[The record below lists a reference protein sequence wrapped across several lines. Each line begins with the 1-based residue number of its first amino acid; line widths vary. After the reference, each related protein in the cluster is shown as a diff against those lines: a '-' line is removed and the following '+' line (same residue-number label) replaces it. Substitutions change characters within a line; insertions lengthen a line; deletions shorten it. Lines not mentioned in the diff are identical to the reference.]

1 MDLGIKG
8 KRAIILGA
16 SKGIGFASASALA
29 AEGVDVVLSGSSMER
44 AEAAAAKI
52 TDGKVVPMVGDVSN
66 PDNMNTLYEDA
77 KKALGGPIDI
87 LFNNHG
93 GPAVGAALD
102 LDEAELISEFNKMV
116 VSIIRLTGLCVP
128 DMIAQ
133 KWGRIIAV
141 GSSGVVQPIP
151 NMVLSNTLRASTV
164 YYMKTLANEVIK
176 DGVTVNIVSPT
187 QVLTDRTRSSA
198 AIKAEKAGISA
209 EEFLANQEKGLPA
222 KRFGDTKEFGGLVAF
237 LCSQYG
243 GYCSGSNW
251 RVDGGMVKSIV

>member
-176 DGVTVNIVSPT
+176 EA
-187 QVLTDRTRSSA
+187 LRSTSYHRP
-198 AIKAEKAGISA
+198 K
-209 EEFLANQEKGLPA
+209 F
-222 KRFGDTKEFGGLVAF
+222 
-237 LCSQYG
+237 
-243 GYCSGSNW
+243 
-251 RVDGGMVKSIV
+251 